1 VNRVQIFCIFFFF
14 GGLHAAWAS
23 VQLNSGAKLLPDSGL
38 DAQRSAITNRI
49 AEPNSRF
56 ETDSNWGLFPVRP
69 LPATRKIQVSG
80 FYRFT
85 GTYRVEELAYPRTPQ
100 ALAPPPKQIFVGDD
114 AQLPNLWLN
123 VRGRPGGNLSW
134 SFDLF
139 AFQFLDGRHGSAY
152 SGQVPNASRPNPFA
166 PLGSPRLANQIGMN
180 LGMNLGLSWSDRHVS
195 HQLRLGGIHWY
206 SLSDLTLA
214 SFRGYYRWSLF
225 ERNPWDPIGQ
235 DLSSRYEELYT
246 SGQVNQDSRFGER
259 AVHGAIWDM
268 NPHNNRWKSS
278 VFAGKTELNAGLS
291 GISSGSMGGRIQWNP
306 SPSGWGAFNTFHHFQ
321 ALDTPGTNR
330 SAYQVNTLEGRYT
343 FPQWEA
349 RGEWGLGKYVD
360 PAQKLGWAPMGHLKV
375 LTKPS
380 LTGIPIEVHAY
391 HIDPKVVNNNGLFWN
406 VSVREAMPPGSGET
420 VTGGVGSNAVL
431 RPFASAVLPIGLMTN
446 NREGINLNTRWTL
459 GQLRFNLGMGMA
471 REIEAISNR
480 ITYNHPVNQ
489 FTRARFW
496 RWTFPQQ
503 VGPYGRQSVM
513 YRDVFETVTLSDD
526 SAGIAI
532 NRKHF
537 STLEGQI
544 SWRSGAG
551 ARPLYVMYL
560 TRLNSVQKTASA
572 LPQFASNAYLRQ
584 YSHELEAYKAVS
596 RTALICAYAAYEW
609 TLGNY
614 ATDLDLVTYKP
625 RNQQGWA
632 LGVGCDINLGPRSA
646 LFFRHRLYGFR
657 DFSFDLD
664 QFRGRESLV
673 ELKVFF

>member
-1 VNRVQIFCIFFFF
+1 MNSVKCLCIFLLF
-14 GGLHAAWAS
+14 GGLPSAWAS
-23 VQLNSGAKLLPDSGL
+23 IDPIRPQNTPDDSCRVAQTVKFTGAEIQQKQIIP
-38 DAQRSAITNRI
+38 A
-49 AEPNSRF
+49 
-56 ETDSNWGLFPVRP
+56 DSNWGLFPLRP

-85 GTYRVEELAYPRTPQ
+85 GTYRNENLSYPRTPQ

-152 SGQVPNASRPNPFA
+152 SGQVPNTARPNPFA
-166 PLGSPRLANQIGMN
+166 PLSSPRLANQLGMN
-180 LGMNLGLSWSDRHVS
+180 LGMNLGLNWSDRKAS

-206 SLSDLTLA
+206 SLSDLTLS

-235 DLSSRYEELYT
+235 DLSSRYDELYT

-268 NPHNNRWKSS
+268 NPHKNKWKSS
-278 VFAGKTELNAGLS
+278 VFAGKTELNAGL
-291 GISSGSMGGRIQWNP
+291 GPIPSGSMGGRVQWNP
-306 SPSGWGAFNTFHHFQ
+306 SPSGWVAFNTFHHFQ
-321 ALDTPGTNR
+321 ALDTAGSTR
-330 SAYQVNTLEGRYT
+330 SAYQVHTLEGRYA

-349 RGEWGLGKYVD
+349 RGEWGMGKYED

-375 LTKPS
+375 LTKPGI
-380 LTGIPIEVHAY
+380 TGIPIELHAY
-391 HIDPKVVNNNGLFWN
+391 YIDPQVVNNNGLFWN
-406 VSVREAMPPGSGET
+406 VSVREATPAVSGET

-446 NREGINLNTRWTL
+446 NREGINLNTRWKW

-496 RWTFPQQ
+496 RWNFPQQ
-503 VGPYGRQSVM
+503 VGPYGRQSVI

-537 STLEGQI
+537 STLEGQV
-544 SWRSGAG
+544 SWRSGG
-551 ARPLYVMYL
+551 SRPLYLMYL
-560 TRLNSVQKTASA
+560 TRLNSVQKTASV
-572 LPQFASNAYLRQ
+572 LPRFASNSYLRQ

-596 RTALICAYAAYEW
+596 RVALLCAYAAYEW

-614 ATDLDLVTYKP
+614 ATDLDLLTYKP
-625 RNQQGWA
+625 RNQHGWA

-646 LFFRHRLYGFR
+646 LFFRHRLYGYR
-657 DFSFDLD
+657 DYSFHLD